1 MLIPNQ
7 HSEKQGTQI
16 MPHKSG
22 DVTSLTLD
30 NVGVSI
36 VEISRLK
43 GHERTDEVRLRN
55 LRDEIKSD
63 GMLMRPIVVDEKTN
77 VILDGHHRM
86 EALGLLGCSRIPVC
100 YVDYNSERIGVL
112 CMNKDL
118 EITKSKV
125 IEAALKDEPFPPKS
139 TWHYI
144 TSSKTL
150 NHVSYIQRR
159 VDIPLADL
167 R

>member
-1 MLIPNQ
+1 
-7 HSEKQGTQI
+7 

-100 YVDYNSERIGVL
+100 YVDYTSERIGVL

-159 VDIPLADL
+159 VDIPLTDL
-167 R
+167 K

>member
-7 HSEKQGTQI
+7 HAEKQGTQT

-22 DVTSLTLD
+22 EVTSLTLD
-30 NVGVSI
+30 NIGVSI

-77 VILDGHHRM
+77 VILDGHHRIK
-86 EALGLLGCSRIPVC
+86 ALSLLGCSRIPVC
-100 YVDYNSERIGVL
+100 YVNYNSERIGVL

-159 VDIPLADL
+159 VDIPLTDL
-167 R
+167 K

>member
-1 MLIPNQ
+1 MLIPNL
-7 HSEKQGTQI
+7 HAEKQGAQI

-30 NVGVSI
+30 NTGVSI

-55 LRDEIKSD
+55 LRDEIRSD

-77 VILDGHHRM
+77 VILDGHHRI
-86 EALGLLGCSRIPVC
+86 EALILLGCSRIPVC

-150 NHVSYIQRR
+150 NHVSYLQRR
-159 VDIPLADL
+159 VDIPLTDL
-167 R
+167 K

>member
-1 MLIPNQ
+1 MLIPNERV
-7 HSEKQGTQI
+7 EKQGTRI
-16 MPHKSG
+16 MSHKSG
-22 DVTSLTLD
+22 HGSSMTLHNID
-30 NVGVSI
+30 VSI
-36 VEISRLK
+36 VEISRLR

-55 LRDEIKSD
+55 LRDEIESD
-63 GMLMRPIVVDEKTN
+63 GMLMRPIVVDGKTN
-77 VILDGHHRM
+77 VILDGHHRIR
-86 EALGLLGCSRIPVC
+86 ALSLLGCSRIPVC

-125 IEAALKDEPFPPKS
+125 IEAALKYEPFPPKS

-159 VDIPLADL
+159 VDIPLTDL
-167 R
+167 K

>member
-1 MLIPNQ
+1 
-7 HSEKQGTQI
+7 

-22 DVTSLTLD
+22 EVTSLTLD
-30 NVGVSI
+30 NIGVSI

-77 VILDGHHRM
+77 VILDGHHRIK
-86 EALGLLGCSRIPVC
+86 ALSLLGCSRIPVC
-100 YVDYNSERIGVL
+100 YVNYNSERIGVL

-159 VDIPLADL
+159 VDIPLTDL
-167 R
+167 K

>member
-1 MLIPNQ
+1 
-7 HSEKQGTQI
+7 

-30 NVGVSI
+30 NIGVSI

-77 VILDGHHRM
+77 VILDGHHRIK
-86 EALGLLGCSRIPVC
+86 ALSLLGCSRIPVC
-100 YVDYNSERIGVL
+100 YVNYNSERIGVL

-159 VDIPLADL
+159 VDIPLTDL
-167 R
+167 K